1 MKEFIKNKLV
11 ELYKNVTTDQYG
23 QVQQNKLTPSI
34 FGDKEDEVEQFCK
47 DNKGILMF
55 STYGWRYGTYK
66 AFSVEDAEIKKA
78 CNDALKTNKNYLTNI
93 NSY

>member
-1 MKEFIKNKLV
+1 MKDFIKNTLV
-11 ELYKNVTTDQYG
+11 ELHENVTTDQYG

-34 FGDKEDEVEQFCK
+34 FKDREDEVEQFCK
-47 DNKGILMF
+47 HNKGILTF
-55 STYGWRYGTYK
+55 STYGWKYGTYK
-66 AFSVEDAEIKKA
+66 AFSIEDAEIRKA